1 MKSQTK
7 GILSVCV
14 TALLWGF
21 LAIVVEVALRFID
34 AQTMVWFRF
43 AFAATVLLLY
53 FVFRKPND
61 LKSILKKFPPA
72 LLLAGICLGFNYY
85 GYAKGLDYTSPSTTQ
100 VFIQMGPIMLAIVG
114 VVFYKEKFNTKQ
126 LVGIIIAFCGL
137 VLFYFNQLK
146 VMVDESFNLG
156 FLLIVFAAVSWV
168 VYAINQKKLVKQYN
182 TQLLNLFIYLIP
194 ALFYTPVANFSVFG
208 NLNINQWLIMI
219 FLGANTLLAYGFLA
233 VALKH
238 IEAYKV
244 SIIITL
250 NPIITV
256 VVMSILYRMQVS
268 WIQGEQ
274 LEPLSALGAILLL
287 GGAVMSIYFSRLNFK
302 DKKVVKH

>member
-14 TALLWGF
+14 TALLWGILPVF
-21 LAIVVEVALRFID
+21 VEVALHFID

-43 AFAATVLLLY
+43 TFAATILLLY

-72 LLLAGICLGFNYY
+72 LLLAGVCLGFNYF
-85 GYAKGLDYTSPSTTQ
+85 GYAKGLDYTSPSTAQVLTQ
-100 VFIQMGPIMLAIVG
+100 IGPILLAIVG

-194 ALFYTPVANFSVFG
+194 ALFYTPVANFSIFG

-302 DKKVVKH
+302 DKKVPKH

>member
-194 ALFYTPVANFSVFG
+194 ALFYTPIANFSVFG

-302 DKKVVKH
+302 DKKVPKH

>member
-61 LKSILKKFPPA
+61 LKNILKKFPPA

-194 ALFYTPVANFSVFG
+194 ALFYIPVANFSVFG

-287 GGAVMSIYFSRLNFK
+287 GGAVMSIYYSRLNFK
-302 DKKVVKH
+302 DKKLPKH

>member
-114 VVFYKEKFNTKQ
+114 VVFYREKFNTKQ

-194 ALFYTPVANFSVFG
+194 ALFYTPIANFSVFG

-302 DKKVVKH
+302 DKKVPKH

>member
-194 ALFYTPVANFSVFG
+194 ALFYTPVANFSIFG

-302 DKKVVKH
+302 DKKVPKH

>member
-1 MKSQTK
+1 
-7 GILSVCV
+7 
-14 TALLWGF
+14 
-21 LAIVVEVALRFID
+21 
-34 AQTMVWFRF
+34 
-43 AFAATVLLLY
+43 
-53 FVFRKPND
+53 
-61 LKSILKKFPPA
+61 
-72 LLLAGICLGFNYY
+72 
-85 GYAKGLDYTSPSTTQ
+85 
-100 VFIQMGPIMLAIVG
+100 MGPIMLAIVG

-194 ALFYTPVANFSVFG
+194 ALFYTPVANFSIFG

-302 DKKVVKH
+302 DKKVPKH